1 MWVNQQSRDSPSGV
15 QTLQFALPAR
25 DRDLEIAPTVAKAD
39 QAAGNELIDLLDLEE
54 IEQNHYRATSPSEG
68 WQRVYGGQVI
78 GQALVAAS
86 RTVPA
91 DRQAHSLHG
100 YFLRPGDT
108 TIPILYKVDRI
119 RDGRSFTTRR
129 VVAIQHGRPIFNMS
143 ISFQVAED
151 GFSHQFDMPEA
162 PAPETLA
169 DERELRARW
178 AERLPPEQAQTFT
191 RDRPIDVRPVDPVDI
206 FAPEARPPRQMCWMK
221 SRAPLPD
228 DQRLHQCV
236 LAYLSDWSLLD
247 TATLPHAVSFMDDD
261 MQMASLDHAMWF
273 HRPFRADEWLLYVQD
288 SPSASGARGLNR
300 GLVYD
305 RDGVLVAS
313 AAQEGLMRR
322 HGPSA

>member
-1 MWVNQQSRDSPSGV
+1 MSSASVK
-15 QTLQFALPAR
+15 
-25 DRDLEIAPTVAKAD
+25 DLIS
-39 QAAGNELIDLLDLEE
+39 LLDLEE
-54 IEQNHYRATSPSEG
+54 IEKNHYRATSPSEG

-86 RTVPA
+86 RTVPE
-91 DRQAHSLHG
+91 DRHAHSLHG

-129 VVAIQHGRPIFNMS
+129 VVAIQHGQAIFNMS
-143 ISFQVAED
+143 ISFQVHED
-151 GFSHQFDMPEA
+151 GFDHQFEMPQA
-162 PAPETLA
+162 PAPEDLA
-169 DERELRARW
+169 DERELRAQW
-178 AERLPPEQAQTFT
+178 AAKLPPAQAEGFT
-191 RDRPIDVRPVDPVDI
+191 RDRPIDMRPVDPIDI
-206 FAPEARPPRQMCWMK
+206 FAPEQRPPRQMCWMK
-221 SRAPLPD
+221 ARDPLPD
-228 DQRLHQCV
+228 DPRLHQCV

-247 TATLPHAVSFMDDD
+247 TATLPHGVSFLQDD

-300 GLVYD
+300 GLIYR

-322 HGPSA
+322 IG

>member
-1 MWVNQQSRDSPSGV
+1 MSDSSIN
-15 QTLQFALPAR
+15 
-25 DRDLEIAPTVAKAD
+25 DLIE
-39 QAAGNELIDLLDLEE
+39 LLDLEE
-54 IEQNHYRATSPSEG
+54 IERNHYRATSPNEG

-86 RTVPA
+86 RTVA
-91 DRQAHSLHG
+91 DDRQAHSLHG

-108 TIPILYKVDRI
+108 TVPILYKVDRI

-129 VVAIQHGRPIFNMS
+129 VVAIQHGRAIFNMS
-143 ISFQVAED
+143 ISFQVPEE
-151 GFSHQFDMPEA
+151 GFDHQFDMPEA
-162 PAPETLA
+162 PPPESLP
-169 DERELRARW
+169 DERELRAQW
-178 AERLPPEQAQTFT
+178 ADRLPPERTEGFT
-191 RDRPIDVRPVDPVDI
+191 RDRPIDVRPVDPVDP
-206 FAPEARPPRQMCWMK
+206 FEPEPREPRQLCWMK
-221 SRAPLPD
+221 CRDPLPD
-228 DQRLHQCV
+228 DPRLHQCV

-247 TATLPHAVSFMDDD
+247 TGTLPHGVSFLQDD

-300 GLVYD
+300 GLIYR

-322 HGPSA
+322 HG

>member
-1 MWVNQQSRDSPSGV
+1 MSNNSS
-15 QTLQFALPAR
+15 T
-25 DRDLEIAPTVAKAD
+25 T
-39 QAAGNELIDLLDLEE
+39 ELIELLDLEE

-86 RTVPA
+86 RTVPE

-108 TIPILYKVDRI
+108 KIPILYKVDRI

-143 ISFQVAED
+143 ISFQTDED
-151 GFSHQFDMPEA
+151 GFSHQFEMPTVAE
-162 PAPETLA
+162 PEGLL
-169 DERELRARW
+169 DERQLRAQW
-178 AERLPPEQAQTFT
+178 AAKLPAEYADSFN
-191 RDRPIDVRPVDPVDI
+191 RERPIDVRPIDPQDL
-206 FAPEARPPRQMCWMK
+206 FHPDKRPPQQMCWMK
-221 SRAPLPD
+221 SRDPLPD
-228 DQRLHQCV
+228 DYRLHQCV

-247 TATLPHAVSFMDDD
+247 TATLPHGVSFLQND

-273 HRPFRADEWLLYVQD
+273 HRPFRADEWLLFVQD
-288 SPSASGARGLNR
+288 SPSANGARGLNR
-300 GLVYD
+300 GLIYR

-313 AAQEGLMRR
+313 AAQEGLIRR
-322 HGPSA
+322 IG